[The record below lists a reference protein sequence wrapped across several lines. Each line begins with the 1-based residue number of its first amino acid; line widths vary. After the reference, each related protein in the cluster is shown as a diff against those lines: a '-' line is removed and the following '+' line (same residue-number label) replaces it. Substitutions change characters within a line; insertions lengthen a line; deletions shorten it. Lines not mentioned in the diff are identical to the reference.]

1 MIIGDLGTFQA
12 VNIIILQILGLFIF
26 SWVLFGQKLQH
37 LVVQTDVIFFKIT
50 IRFVF
55 LEVNVETGKLFES
68 FCVPSWR
75 TLLMLELL
83 LH

>member
-37 LVVQTDVIFFKIT
+37 LVVQTDVIFLKIT

-55 LEVNVETGKLFES
+55 LEVNVETGELFES

-75 TLLMLELL
+75 TLPMLELL